1 MTKRKK
7 STFTNFRD
15 LGNAENTCIKEGKIF
30 RSSNPADLTEEDK
43 SLIESL
49 GLDSIVDL
57 RSKGEIRE
65 KPDFVPKGTKYIHA
79 PVFSDKDFPFIVVT
93 KIAKLKATLIK
104 DKKNGLIKKDKFESY
119 LAMIDRHAYE
129 EIFKCMDRGETFLFH
144 CTEGK
149 DRTGIAAALIE
160 LSLGRT
166 REEALHEYLESDKF
180 RPNKNRDYLY
190 KIGVPKEFVQ
200 EINYCEQVHEEL
212 FNLALDYAEEKYG
225 SIDNYLESH
234 FGITNERR
242 AKWKETYT
250 KHSVIFSR

>member
-1 MTKRKK
+1 MIKRKK

-15 LGNAENTCIKEGKIF
+15 MGDAEDRYIEKGKIF
-30 RSSNPADLTEEDK
+30 RSSKPADLAKEDK
-43 SLIESL
+43 LLIESL
-49 GLDSIVDL
+49 KLDSIVDL

-79 PVFSDKDFPFIVVT
+79 PVFSDKDFPLIVVT
-93 KIAKLKATLIK
+93 KVAKLKAFLIRNK
-104 DKKNGLIKKDKFESY
+104 EGGLIKKDKFESY
-119 LAMIDRHAYE
+119 LAMIDSYAYE

-166 REEALHEYLESDKF
+166 RKEALHEYLESDKF

-225 SIDNYLESH
+225 SIDNYLEKH
-234 FGITNERR
+234 FGVTKERR
-242 AKWKETYT
+242 LKWQKIYGGKIHE
-250 KHSVIFSR
+250 